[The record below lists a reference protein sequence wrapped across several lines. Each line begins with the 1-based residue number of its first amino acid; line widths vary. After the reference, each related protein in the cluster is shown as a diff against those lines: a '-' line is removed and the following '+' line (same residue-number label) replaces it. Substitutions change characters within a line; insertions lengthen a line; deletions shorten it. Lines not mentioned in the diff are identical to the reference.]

1 MYHKNKKIILFL
13 HKMLNNKQ
21 IENNRFLCSRDFVS
35 RPFLEEA
42 LTREIINFS
51 ALAKDLNTTI
61 SEMLRRP
68 VKDGAIMMA
77 LRRYDQPINTEDT
90 VRLKNVFKNLGDITV
105 RSNLSDFTFQNS
117 KTLINSHSKVL
128 EKINTKHQ
136 IFYAF
141 TRGIFESNIMS
152 STSEKESI
160 FEVFKNETLIGFQDN
175 LSAISINLPE
185 GNSKIVGLYYQ
196 IFKRLAWEN
205 VTLYEVISTT
215 NEFTILVEDHL
226 VDKAFSVIKGLKY

>member
-1 MYHKNKKIILFL
+1 MKTISSCVNEIL
-13 HKMLNNKQ
+13 
-21 IENNRFLCSRDFVS
+21 VS

-42 LTREIINFS
+42 LSRDIINFS
-51 ALAKDLNTTI
+51 ALAKDLNQII
-61 SEMLRRP
+61 SEMLRKP
-68 VKDGAIMMA
+68 VKEGAITMA
-77 LRRYDQPINTEDT
+77 LRRYKPPVDVENMG
-90 VRLKNVFKNLGDITV
+90 RLKNAFKNLGDITV

-128 EKINTKHQ
+128 EKINNNNQ

-141 TRGIFESNIMS
+141 TRGIFESNIIIS
-152 STSEKESI
+152 SSEKKSI
-160 FEVFKNETLIGFQDN
+160 VEVFKNEKLIGIKDC
-175 LSAISINLPE
+175 LTTITLNLPE

-196 IFKRLAWEN
+196 IFKRLAWDN

-226 VDKAFSVIKGLKY
+226 VDKAFSVIKGLKH

>member
-1 MYHKNKKIILFL
+1 LKTIASCVQEIL
-13 HKMLNNKQ
+13 
-21 IENNRFLCSRDFVS
+21 VS

-42 LTREIINFS
+42 LAREIINFS

-61 SEMLRRP
+61 SEMLRKP

-77 LRRYDQPINTEDT
+77 LRRYDPPMNTQNI

-160 FEVFKNETLIGFQDN
+160 FEVFKNETLIGLQDN

>member
-1 MYHKNKKIILFL
+1 MKTIASCVQEII
-13 HKMLNNKQ
+13 
-21 IENNRFLCSRDFVS
+21 VS

-42 LTREIINFS
+42 LAREIINFS

-61 SEMLRRP
+61 SEMLRKP

-77 LRRYDQPINTEDT
+77 LRRYDSPVNLDNAI
-90 VRLKNVFKNLGDITV
+90 RLKDVFKNLGDITV

-117 KTLINSHSKVL
+117 KTLIHSHSKVL
-128 EKINTKHQ
+128 EKINTNQ
-136 IFYAF
+136 QLFYAF

-152 STSEKESI
+152 STSEKENI
-160 FEVFKNETLIGFQDN
+160 FEVFKNETLLGLQDN

-196 IFKRLAWEN
+196 IFKRLAWDN
-205 VTLYEVISTT
+205 VTLYEVVSTT